1 MKYSKTPLD
10 YEQLIQMLK
19 ERGLI
24 IADEQKAID
33 HLRVISYF
41 RLANY
46 FRPMERDKENHLYK
60 PNSYFE
66 NAINLYYFDKKLR
79 GIIFSAVQSI
89 EIALRSKM
97 IHYVSLKYGAFWFM
111 DSSLFKDKNIH
122 EQCLSAMKQE
132 LARSKEDFIIEHKTK
147 YTEPEMPP
155 VWKALEVTSFGTL
168 SKLFCNINDNGLK
181 KKIAREFNLPQH
193 LILESWVK
201 CAVTLRNSLAHH
213 ARVWNRNFPI
223 MPQLNGSFRGNWIVN
238 MDFPMVKPTNGV
250 VTSSVKNLFIND
262 FHCSNSMAAQR
273 EVQRMSLQPY
283 SREQK
288 LMQIRF
294 LQEYRTSKDCAN
306 AERRKL

>member
-1 MKYSKTPLD
+1 MIYSKTPLD

-66 NAINLYYFDKKLR
+66 NAISLYYFDKKLR

-132 LARSKEDFIIEHKTK
+132 LARSKEDFIIENKTK

-168 SKLFCNINDNGLK
+168 SKLFCNINDNALK
-181 KKIAREFNLPQH
+181 KTIAREFNLPQH

-223 MPQLNGSFRGNWIVN
+223 MPQLNGSFRGDWIVN
-238 MDFPMVKPTNGV
+238 MDFPMVKLYPQLCYLEYMQNQIIGTGEFKGKLKDLFRVYPNVDISAMGFP
-250 VTSSVKNLFIND
+250 KNWEEEPLW
-262 FHCSNSMAAQR
+262 R
-273 EVQRMSLQPY
+273 
-283 SREQK
+283 
-288 LMQIRF
+288 
-294 LQEYRTSKDCAN
+294 
-306 AERRKL
+306 

>member
-1 MKYSKTPLD
+1 
-10 YEQLIQMLK
+10 MLK